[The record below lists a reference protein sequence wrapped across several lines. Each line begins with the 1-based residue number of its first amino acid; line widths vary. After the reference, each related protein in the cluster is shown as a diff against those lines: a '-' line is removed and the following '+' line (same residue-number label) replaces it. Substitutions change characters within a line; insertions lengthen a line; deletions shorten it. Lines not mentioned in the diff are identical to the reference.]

1 MMNKHKKTALTII
14 IGGGEEGEGMD
25 YMSKSK
31 PEMMT
36 KSDMMDKKEMK
47 CPHCGHDMEDMD
59 EMEDEDE
66 QMPENGMKS
75 AGPKK
80 SLASMLSMRALKSM
94 TK

>member
-1 MMNKHKKTALTII
+1 
-14 IGGGEEGEGMD
+14 
-25 YMSKSK
+25 
-31 PEMMT
+31 
-36 KSDMMDKKEMK
+36 
-47 CPHCGHDMEDMD
+47 MD

-66 QMPENGMKS
+66 QMSENGMKS